1 MTKVFCQKYKK
12 ELTKLNSPP
21 FPGAVGQ
28 EIFDKYS
35 KEAWDEWLSLQ
46 TMLINEGGLDLSVKE
61 NIKQRFEGFGEDIFR
76 SDISS
81 SQIRI
86 SEDS

>member
-21 FPGAVGQ
+21 FPGVVGQ

-46 TMLINEGGLDLSVKE
+46 TMLINEVGLDLSVKE
-61 NIKQRFEGFGEDIFR
+61 NRKWLSGQMKLFLENGDYKKPSGFTPVVD
-76 SDISS
+76 
-81 SQIRI
+81 
-86 SEDS
+86 

>member
-61 NIKQRFEGFGEDIFR
+61 NRKMAKWANET
-76 SDISS
+76 ISRKW
-81 SQIRI
+81 RI
-86 SEDS
+86 QKSPLDLLRL

>member
-28 EIFDKYS
+28 EKFDKYS

-61 NIKQRFEGFGEDIFR
+61 NRKWLSEQMKLFLENGEYKKPSGSTPVVD
-76 SDISS
+76 
-81 SQIRI
+81 
-86 SEDS
+86 